1 METIAERGSADPQR
15 QRSGVGGARN
25 RASEGPS
32 GVAPEQEGRLSN
44 PVQRRLTD
52 HDVDVLCS
60 AYRDGSSIDSLAE
73 RLGVNRTTIINHL
86 ARRCVERRKFVR
98 KMTDRSVRQAAR
110 SYEAGESFKV
120 VAVRFDVDART
131 AAREFEGAGI
141 KIRPRHGW
149 SDRA

>member
-1 METIAERGSADPQR
+1 M
-15 QRSGVGGARN
+15 
-25 RASEGPS
+25 
-32 GVAPEQEGRLSN
+32 
-44 PVQRRLTD
+44 QRRLTD

-86 ARRCVERRKFVR
+86 DRRCVERRKFVR

-110 SYEAGESFKV
+110 SYEAGESLKV
-120 VAVRFDVDART
+120 AAVRFDVDART